1 MEVTENRQNNIKD
14 DDIKEKQ
21 KMTGGTVIAKTLKNY
36 GIPYV
41 AGIPGHGCWMLT
53 DALMEEGSEIPFIQ
67 VMHEQSAVHMA
78 DGYYRA
84 SGRPMAAITSV
95 GPGAT
100 NTIIG
105 LGTAYA
111 DSTATLLLT
120 GAPATHME
128 GHGVMQE
135 LDRYHSNN
143 FPRVTEPVT
152 KRHWEVNRVEQ
163 LPFIM
168 HRAFNA
174 MLSGR
179 PGPVHVEV
187 PMDIQTEA
195 ADVAFHDLKK
205 RMPVGKIR
213 ADSTAIDS
221 AVHLLLTAKRPV
233 IVAGGGVM
241 TSEGTPE
248 LRQLAE
254 AIGAAVVTTWNGKSA
269 FPEDHHLF
277 AGSVG
282 QTGTTSGNYL
292 AANADVVISVG
303 CRFTDWSAS
312 SYRKGASFSFPPA
325 KLIHIDIDPQEI
337 GKNYPTEVGI
347 VADAK
352 LALQDMLALISR
364 EDIEEIEAKRKGYF
378 SEINWQKEEWE
389 KKIAP
394 RRDSDDAPMTSQ
406 RPLAELRKILPRDGI
421 VVVGSGNTQGAV
433 KQTFPVYE
441 PRTFIT
447 SGSFSSMGWA
457 VPAAIG
463 AKLAKPDRKVVCI
476 VGDGDFMQTL
486 PEIAVAVM
494 HNIPVVFL
502 VQNNMGYMSI
512 RGGQRKITGR
522 HIGTEFNLKN
532 GEPYSPNFSE
542 VANNFGLKSWRAE
555 TPEEVGEAL
564 KLALETDGPSLVEA
578 MTARD
583 AGGPF
588 VPGWWDFPVPAY
600 IEDERQDEYAEGRA
614 LEQHL

>member
-1 MEVTENRQNNIKD
+1 MKLTES
-14 DDIKEKQ
+14 KQ
-21 KMTGGTVIAKTLKNY
+21 EARIETKQRKMSGGSVIAKTLKNY

-53 DALMEEGSEIPFIQ
+53 DALMEEGCEIPFIQ

-84 SGRPMAAITSV
+84 SGKPMAAITSL
-95 GPGAT
+95 GPGAA

-120 GAPATHME
+120 GAPATHMQ

-135 LDRYHSNN
+135 LDRYNSND
-143 FPRVTEPVT
+143 FSSVTGGVT
-152 KRHWEVNRVEQ
+152 KRHWKANRTEQ

-187 PMDIQTEA
+187 PMDIQTEEV
-195 ADVAFHDLKK
+195 DVEFHELEK
-205 RMPVGKIR
+205 RMPVGRVR
-213 ADSTAIDS
+213 AESSAIEA
-221 AVHLLLTAKRPV
+221 AVKLLLTAERPV
-233 IVAGGGVM
+233 IVAGGGAI
-241 TSEGTPE
+241 TAEGTAE

-254 AIGAAVVTTWNGKSA
+254 ALGAAVVTTWNGKSA
-269 FPEDHHLF
+269 FPEDHQLF

-282 QTGTTSGNYL
+282 QTGTTSGNTI

-303 CRFTDWSAS
+303 CKFTDWSAS
-312 SYRKGASFSFPPA
+312 SYRKGTSFSFPPA

-347 VADAK
+347 VSDAK
-352 LALQDMLALISR
+352 LALQDMLDMISQ
-364 EDIEEIEAKRKGYF
+364 EDIERVKGKREKYFQEID
-378 SEINWQKEEWE
+378 QLKEEWE
-389 KKIAP
+389 KMLAP
-394 RRDSDDAPMTSQ
+394 RRDSNESPMTSQ
-406 RPLAELRKILPRDGI
+406 RPLAELRKVLPRDGI

-441 PRTFIT
+441 PRTFLT
-447 SGSFSSMGWA
+447 SGSYSSMGWA
-457 VPAAIG
+457 VPASLG
-463 AKLAKPDRKVVCI
+463 AKLAQPDRKVVCI
-476 VGDGDFMQTL
+476 VGDGDFLQSL

-502 VQNNMGYMSI
+502 IQNNMGYMSI

-522 HIGTEFNLKN
+522 HIGTEFNLQN
-532 GEPYSPNFSE
+532 GEPYTPNFAE
-542 VANNFGLKSWRAE
+542 VAKSFGLKSWRAE
-555 TPEEVGEAL
+555 TPEEVAAAL
-564 KLALETDGPSLVEA
+564 QAALETDGPTLVEA

-600 IEDERQDEYAEGRA
+600 IEDERQEEYAEGRE